1 MTTGARQQQMPLEY
15 KGKHYA
21 GVFSVS
27 GGMLIARIPGI
38 NSKSAEM
45 AGNNPEE
52 KARSLLNAILV
63 EAEQMGRL

>member
-1 MTTGARQQQMPLEY
+1 MATGARQQQMPVEY
-15 KGKHYA
+15 KGKQYA

-27 GGMLIARIPGI
+27 GGLIIARIPGI

-45 AGNNPEE
+45 ADDTAEE

-63 EAEQMGRL
+63 EAEQLGRL

>member
-15 KGKHYA
+15 KGKQYA

-45 AGNNPEE
+45 SDGTPED
-52 KARSLLNAILV
+52 KARALLNAILV
-63 EAEQMGRL
+63 EAEQLGRL

>member
-1 MTTGARQQQMPLEY
+1 MATGARQQQMPVDY
-15 KGKHYA
+15 KGKQYA

-27 GGMLIARIPGI
+27 GDMLIARIPGI

-45 AGNNPEE
+45 AEGAPEE

-63 EAEQMGRL
+63 EAEQMGRI